1 MPISENTYLDRYGRA
16 GTLKTAI
23 ASFDPAFAPANAE
36 ITTVKFTTFL
46 EEVDAANE
54 AVTTARDNYTGAV
67 EQRNALVK
75 DAKDRAGRV
84 LAQLKT
90 NPAWSANLTS
100 IKRHY
105 DKMCGYR
112 PTRSKPPTAGEDSG
126 SEQVKK
132 RNQGEQGHVE
142 MASHIGNIATGLE
155 KMNNYATP
163 VEDITAAAIR
173 ALADEYTALNESMDG
188 LAIDVTLS
196 QKARNGLYESAE
208 GLREKM
214 KAIKNA
220 VRAQYGTKSDQYLA
234 VKGIGL

>member
-1 MPISENTYLDRYGRA
+1 MR
-16 GTLKTAI
+16 
-23 ASFDPAFAPANAE
+23 
-36 ITTVKFTTFL
+36 
-46 EEVDAANE
+46 
-54 AVTTARDNYTGAV
+54 
-67 EQRNALVK
+67 
-75 DAKDRAGRV
+75 
-84 LAQLKT
+84 
-90 NPAWSANLTS
+90 
-100 IKRHY
+100 
-105 DKMCGYR
+105 GYR
-112 PTRSKPPTAGEDSG
+112 ATRPKPPTEGEDSG

-155 KMNNYATP
+155 KMNDYATP

-173 ALADEYTALNESMDG
+173 ALADEYTALNKSMDG
-188 LAIDVTLS
+188 LAIEVSLA
-196 QKARNGLYESAE
+196 QKARIGLYESAE